1 MQDIKLNKT
10 INTWINNGLNT
21 IHHDQVIKPNI
32 FAITKIINNAFNIG
46 ILLSLKLNK
55 RKTDYL
61 SASSLNASS

>member
-21 IHHDQVIKPNI
+21 IHHDQVINPNI

-46 ILLSLKLNK
+46 ILLSLNLSK

-61 SASSLNASS
+61 SAIIWN